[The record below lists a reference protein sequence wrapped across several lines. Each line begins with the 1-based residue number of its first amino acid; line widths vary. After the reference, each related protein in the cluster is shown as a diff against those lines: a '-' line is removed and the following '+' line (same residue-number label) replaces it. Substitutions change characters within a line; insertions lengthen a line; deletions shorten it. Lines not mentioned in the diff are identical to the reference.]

1 MQVHQLISDRKS
13 IRAFSEKEIS
23 DEILL
28 TLFEAARLAP
38 SSMNEQ
44 PWRFIIAR
52 KNNVDSFNRMLD
64 CLNESNRNWAKHS
77 AVLVLTIANKNLHT
91 LNKPNVYAWHDVG
104 LAIGNLSLQAMAMNI
119 FLHQMGGFNAEKAIS
134 NFEIPDGFEPVS
146 IIALG
151 YKGNPEM
158 LSPQLKERE
167 LKTRTRLPLSELI
180 YINNFGKK
188 LIETEETEKLF
199 LLNNSSDNNKK

>member
-1 MQVHQLISDRKS
+1 MKVHQLISDRKS
-13 IRAFSEKEIS
+13 IRAFSEKGIS

-44 PWRFIIAR
+44 PWRFIMAK
-52 KNNVDSFNRMLD
+52 KNNREAFERILD
-64 CLNESNRNWAKHS
+64 TLNESNKNWAKHA
-77 AVLVLTIANKNLHT
+77 AVLVITVANKNIHT
-91 LNKPNVYAWHDVG
+91 LNKPNAYAWHDVG

-119 FLHQMGGFNAEKAIS
+119 FLHQMGGFNREKAIKE
-134 NFEIPDGFEPVS
+134 FDIPQEFEPVS

-151 YKGNPEM
+151 YKGNPDD
-158 LSPQLKERE
+158 LPPVLKERE
-167 LKTRTRLPLSELI
+167 LKQRSRLPLSELI

-188 LIETEETEKLF
+188 LIEPDETEKIITI
-199 LLNNSSDNNKK
+199 